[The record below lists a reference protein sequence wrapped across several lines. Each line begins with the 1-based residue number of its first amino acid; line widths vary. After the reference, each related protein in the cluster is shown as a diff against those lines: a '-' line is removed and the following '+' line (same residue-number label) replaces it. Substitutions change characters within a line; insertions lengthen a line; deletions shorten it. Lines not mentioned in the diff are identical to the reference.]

1 MLRVV
6 LLAFLSILPA
16 KPDRYVTDQAK
27 VFEKER
33 EDTLNSKLADF
44 ERETSNQLIVYID
57 SDIPE
62 GTTLEE
68 MSVQALTEWGV
79 GQKGK
84 DNGAILFLFTKPKKY
99 RIEVGYG
106 LEGVLTDAKSK
117 RITNEVMKPL
127 LRSGDTAGAIEAG
140 VAEMIKVIREEGNVG
155 TGQTVAET
163 QTAAPAEDKPSAGE
177 LISGFLILIVG
188 GLLCIGAPVLL
199 LIALARSMSRRR
211 EAEPTYYREVPRRY
225 EPEPEPEPEPPRK
238 KSVWFPSPAPSPPK
252 REPEPEPDPPPSR
265 PSKSDDFKGGGGR
278 GGGGGASDSW

>member
-1 MLRVV
+1 MLRVF

-16 KPDRYVTDQAK
+16 KPDRYVTDHAK
-27 VFEKER
+27 VFEQER
-33 EDTLNSKLADF
+33 EDALNSRLADF

-57 SDIPE
+57 NDIPE

-127 LRSGDTAGAIEAG
+127 LRNGDTAGAIEAG
-140 VAEMIKVIREEGNVG
+140 VEEMLKVIRTEGNTG

-163 QTAAPAEDKPSAGE
+163 QTATPAAEKPSALE
-177 LISGFLILIVG
+177 LISGFMILIFG
-188 GLLCIGAPVLL
+188 GFLCIGAPILL
-199 LIALARSMSRRR
+199 LIALARNMSRRR
-211 EAEPTYYREVPRRY
+211 AAEPTYYREVPRRY
-225 EPEPEPEPEPPRK
+225 EPEPEPEPEPER
-238 KSVWFPSPAPSPPK
+238 
-252 REPEPEPDPPPSR
+252 PPSR
-265 PSKSDDFKGGGGR
+265 PSKSNDFKGGGGR